1 MNRLAYLIKFS
12 YRNLFRVPKRTL
24 IMILSLSFGTGFI
37 IWDLNFA
44 SSGSRE
50 IMKEFLAQY
59 AGQYHITH
67 PEFYN
72 KKTKKEFNVYKT
84 MSDDDLENKA
94 LIPKST
100 RRVSAPVFVSG
111 EKKTLGVLLTGLEV
125 EKELSLSSLYK
136 AVTVGKFLSKD
147 GVKEI
152 VLGKKLARRLDVNV
166 GDEIVIIGQ
175 ALDGS
180 VANDLYKLTG
190 MLDFGGGDLEE
201 SLAFTQIASAQ
212 ELLSLPPERFHQRV
226 NFDMENEE
234 LPNLRTL
241 AVTHWPEILPE
252 IGVSLK
258 FIDNFT
264 WIVSVI
270 IVIVVSLGLSNT
282 LMITFFEREQEFT
295 SLNIIGAR
303 TSWITATL
311 MIEVFVMGTVAVL
324 IGTSLGYVS
333 TLYFNYHPINIELF
347 TGGKPI
353 IMGGMTIAP
362 LIRIYS
368 VSKYYW
374 QVPLMIYF
382 FLVITMVYPLIRVIN
397 RSKNAI

>member
-12 YRNLFRVPKRTL
+12 YRNLFRVPKRTI
-24 IMILSLSFGTGFI
+24 IMIMSLSFGTGFI

-44 SSGSRE
+44 SSGSKE

-67 PEFYN
+67 PEFYQKN
-72 KKTKKEFNVYKT
+72 KKEFNVFKT
-84 MSDDDLENKA
+84 MTDEDLENKE

-100 RRVSAPVFVSG
+100 RRVSAPIFVSG
-111 EKKTLGVLLTGLEV
+111 ERKTLGVLLTGLEV
-125 EKELSLSSLYK
+125 EKELTLSSLYK
-136 AVTVGKFLSKD
+136 SVTIGKFLAKD
-147 GVKEI
+147 GSKEI
-152 VLGKKLARRLDVNV
+152 VLGKKLAQRLEVKV

-175 ALDGS
+175 GLDGS

-201 SLAFTQIASAQ
+201 SLAFTQIESAQ
-212 ELLSLPPERFHQRV
+212 EFLSLPPERFHQRV
-226 NFDMENEE
+226 NFDMQNDE
-234 LPNLRTL
+234 LPVLKNL
-241 AVTHWPEILPE
+241 AVTPWPEILPE

-303 TSWITATL
+303 TSWITAAL
-311 MIEVFVMGTVAVL
+311 MIEVFVMGTVAIL
-324 IGTSLGYVS
+324 IGTLLGYVA
-333 TLYFNYHPINIELF
+333 TLYFSHYPINIQLF

-374 QVPLMIYF
+374 QVPLMMYF

>member
-1 MNRLAYLIKFS
+1 MKGFAYLLKFS

-24 IMILSLSFGTGFI
+24 IMILSLSIGCGFI

-44 SSGSRE
+44 NSGSKE

-67 PEFYN
+67 PDYYN
-72 KKTKKEFNVYKT
+72 AKNKKEFNLYKT
-84 MSDDDLENKA
+84 ITDDDLEEKN
-94 LIPKST
+94 LIKLST
-100 RRVSAPVFVSG
+100 RRVNAPVFISG

-125 EKELSLSSLYK
+125 EKEQKLSTLHT
-136 AVTVGKFLSKD
+136 AITVGKFLNKD
-147 GVKEI
+147 AFKEI
-152 VLGKKLARRLDVNV
+152 ILGKKLAQRINVNIGQQV
-166 GDEIVIIGQ
+166 AIIGQ

-180 VANDLYKLTG
+180 IANDLYTVTG
-190 MLDFGGGDLEE
+190 FLDFGGGDLEE
-201 SLAFTQIASAQ
+201 SLAFTQLSSAQ
-212 ELLSLPPERFHQRV
+212 ELLAMPSDRYHQRV
-226 NFDMENEE
+226 SFDMESDEIPVLKNLGVSLWSE
-234 LPNLRTL
+234 L
-241 AVTHWPEILPE
+241 LPE
-252 IGVSLK
+252 IGVSVK

-264 WIVSVI
+264 WIVSII

-295 SLNIIGAR
+295 SLNIIGAQ
-303 TSWITATL
+303 TTWITASL
-311 MIEVFVMGTVAVL
+311 MIEVFIMGTIAVVIGAFL
-324 IGTSLGYVS
+324 GFIGTF
-333 TLYFNYHPINIELF
+333 YFYYHPINLELF

-368 VSKYYW
+368 VPQYYW

-382 FLVITMVYPLIRVIN
+382 FLILTMIYPLVRVIR
-397 RSKNAI
+397 RSKNAV